1 MNALPTIEDYINAV
15 ATVMKIKPEE
25 LGKSINLLGQPVT
38 RNSGVFPRAREICAE
53 AMHTTGRFSL
63 PEIARAMGLPNHS
76 TVITARDRLRA
87 KMVDGKYP
95 DDISIQLAGVEQL
108 AHVNAQKR
116 MENADH
122 GKRQCP
128 VCGRCLGGE
137 GEQAE
142 QPTQAPERP
151 GQDGVGLRVEGGPIR
166 VPEVSGV
173 RPGTDSRVYGKAVK
187 IDRKQAAVQVSKE
200 TNA

>member
-1 MNALPTIEDYINAV
+1 MSYLPTTEDYINAV
-15 ATVMKIKPEE
+15 AMVMKIKPEE

-53 AMHTTGRFSL
+53 AMHTTGRFSM
-63 PEIARAMGLPNHS
+63 PEIAKAMGLPNHS
-76 TVITARDRLRA
+76 TVITARNRLRG

-122 GKRQCP
+122 GNDNATYAEGVSAGKVNKPNNPPKHLSDQDRTAWIRGWQA
-128 VCGRCLGGE
+128 GRFEYLKSVVFVP
-137 GEQAE
+137 A
-142 QPTQAPERP
+142 PT
-151 GQDGVGLRVEGGPIR
+151 
-166 VPEVSGV
+166 
-173 RPGTDSRVYGKAVK
+173 
-187 IDRKQAAVQVSKE
+187 AASTAKPSSSIESKPLFK
-200 TNA
+200 